1 MITEHADLCA
11 IVEYNTGERI
21 KKDLVRCGW
30 MNAAL
35 VCLDA
40 GQEIPPHPEPYG
52 VLFYVIEGV
61 GRMTVGGNV
70 YDVKPGHVV
79 LVPKGGVRGI
89 APRTKMSL
97 LGVQE
102 PH

>member
-1 MITEHADLCA
+1 MNAEHTDLHA
-11 IVEYNTGERI
+11 LVEYNTGDRV
-21 KKDLVRCGW
+21 KKDLTRCNW

-52 VLFYVIEGV
+52 VLFYIVEGE
-61 GRMTVGGNV
+61 GRITVGENI

-79 LVPKGGVRGI
+79 LVPRDGVRGI
-89 APRTKMSL
+89 APRTRMSL